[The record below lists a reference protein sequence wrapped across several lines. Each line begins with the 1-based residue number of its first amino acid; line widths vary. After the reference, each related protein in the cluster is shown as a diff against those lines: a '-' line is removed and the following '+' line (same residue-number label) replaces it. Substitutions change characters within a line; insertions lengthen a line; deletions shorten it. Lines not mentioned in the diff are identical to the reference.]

1 MIYAVINEKNDI
13 QARNVEDRK
22 NIKKYLTFNLMIDFG
37 TKIKKENSVD
47 KHNEEKP
54 IKEIIYNLFSID
66 CFFLILFLLK
76 QAYNFHHVLRKPSMQ

>member
-37 TKIKKENSVD
+37 TKIKKDNSVD
-47 KHNEEKP
+47 KHKEEKP

-76 QAYNFHHVLRKPSMQ
+76 QAYNFHHVLRKPSMR